1 MNDCLGNKLY
11 DYPLDDDYD
20 YYGEKDDIKQHEY
33 DNNEYTKVT
42 TLKSESNFKNR
53 YSLMFT
59 AIL

>member
-42 TLKSESNFKNR
+42 TLKSESNFEK
-53 YSLMFT
+53 
-59 AIL
+59 